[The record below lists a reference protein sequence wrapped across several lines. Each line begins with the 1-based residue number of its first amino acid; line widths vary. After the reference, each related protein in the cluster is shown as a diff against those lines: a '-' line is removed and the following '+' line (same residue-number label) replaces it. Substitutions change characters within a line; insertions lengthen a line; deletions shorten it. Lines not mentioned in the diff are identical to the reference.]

1 MPEQQTQET
10 SFEASQAE
18 TATSRRAFRG
28 RVLAWLG
35 LAMWLAGVLGA
46 YGAMGRP
53 QTPGPEG
60 ALEETSAMTVAY
72 VSLACAGLVGLILA
86 LVAVRQARRDR
97 LAWAVL
103 LVNVVTGGGALVLLL
118 LRR

>member
-1 MPEQQTQET
+1 MPEPQTQET

-18 TATSRRAFRG
+18 TASSRRTFRG

-35 LAMWLAGVLGA
+35 LAMWLAGMLGA

-53 QTPGPEG
+53 QPGGSDGVVEAP
-60 ALEETSAMTVAY
+60 SAMTTAY
-72 VSLACAGLVGLILA
+72 ACLAGAGLAGALLA
-86 LVAVRQARRDR
+86 LVAVRQARRDK

-103 LVNVVTGGGALVLLL
+103 LVNLVTGGGALAILL

>member
-1 MPEQQTQET
+1 MPEPQTEET

-35 LAMWLAGVLGA
+35 LAMWLAGLLGA
-46 YGAMGRP
+46 YGATARP
-53 QTPGPEG
+53 QPAGSDGPTEATPG
-60 ALEETSAMTVAY
+60 STVAY
-72 VSLACAGLVGLILA
+72 MCLACAGLVGVILT

-103 LVNVVTGGGALVLLL
+103 AVNVVTGAGALALLL

>member
-1 MPEQQTQET
+1 MPEPQTQET

-18 TATSRRAFRG
+18 TAASRRTFRG

-53 QTPGPEG
+53 QGGTDGVAE
-60 ALEETSAMTVAY
+60 ATSAMTTAY
-72 VSLACAGLVGLILA
+72 VCLAGAGIAGLVLA
-86 LVAVRQARRDR
+86 VVAVRQARRDR

-103 LVNVVTGGGALVLLL
+103 LVNLVTGGGALVLLF
-118 LRR
+118 LRP